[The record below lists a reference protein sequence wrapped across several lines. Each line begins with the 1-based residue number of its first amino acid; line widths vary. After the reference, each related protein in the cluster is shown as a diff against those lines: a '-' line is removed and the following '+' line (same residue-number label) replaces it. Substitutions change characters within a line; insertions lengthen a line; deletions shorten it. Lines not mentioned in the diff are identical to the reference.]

1 MYLLQYNIYNYSSYM
16 FRQKVVTK
24 TATNHTP
31 PQQRID
37 INSDF
42 VMHKG
47 IPIAIVR
54 IRHEIL

>member
-1 MYLLQYNIYNYSSYM
+1 M